1 MNKELEEKID
11 KEGNKKE
18 FQYKGYKCLIF
29 RNPNTLHL
37 CGYVELPKGHRYYE
51 KSYMDN
57 KLEAIEVHG
66 GLTFSDEGLNYP
78 DFIQQK
84 DKWYIGFDCAHS
96 GDLLPTYHTD
106 ELTSTMLK
114 SMTGILEGYS
124 DERGNT
130 YKDMEFC
137 TKECKKIVNQII
149 KIEKEKELEK

>member
-1 MNKELEEKID
+1 MNIELAKKIA

-18 FQYKGYKCLIF
+18 FVYKGYKCLIF
-29 RNPNTLHL
+29 RNPDMQFL
-37 CGYVELPKGHRYYE
+37 CGYVELPKGHRYY
-51 KSYMDN
+51 KKLYDN
-57 KLEAIEVHG
+57 IPIKVHG
-66 GLTFSDEGLNYP
+66 GLTFSGDGMRYP

-84 DKWYIGFDCAHS
+84 DKWYIGFDCAHAW
-96 GDLLPTYHTD
+96 DLLPTYHRD
-106 ELTSTMLK
+106 ELTNTMLK

-137 TKECKKIVNQII
+137 TKECKKIVNQLI